1 MKETE
6 IISPKCMLELY
17 KALVIPHLEY
27 AAPVWQI
34 GNCSPLE
41 KIQRKG
47 LALCLGVPGTADLDA
62 LAV

>member
-1 MKETE
+1 
-6 IISPKCMLELY
+6 MLELY